1 MIKWPY
7 ADWAS
12 AGIETWALTLEAS
25 AVIGLRMARLAQGGA
40 ASEREARLM
49 VTEKIASALQLQAD
63 FLGGRMGST
72 PASGA
77 KRVVR
82 HYRRKVAGNRRRLG

>member
-1 MIKWPY
+1 MFKWPY

-12 AGIETWALTLEAS
+12 TGVEAWALGVEAS
-25 AVIGLRMARLAQGGA
+25 AVIGLRMMKMAQGGA

-49 VTEKIASALQLQAD
+49 VSEKIESMLQLQAD
-63 FLGGRMGST
+63 FIGGRMGTT
-72 PASGA
+72 PAAGA

-82 HYRRKVAGNRRRLG
+82 HYRRKVASNRRRLG